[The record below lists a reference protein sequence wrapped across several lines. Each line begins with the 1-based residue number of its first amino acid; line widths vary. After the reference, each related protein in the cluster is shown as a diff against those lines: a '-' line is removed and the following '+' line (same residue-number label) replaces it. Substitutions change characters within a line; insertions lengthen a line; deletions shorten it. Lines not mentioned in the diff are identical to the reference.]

1 MNGVIPI
8 GRKVEIHIL
17 LPILLALSV
26 FGGYFILFSLSW
38 GFAILHEFA
47 HIITGKMLNIKISGI
62 TLQPFGI
69 CARLKEP
76 VIKSPLKEII
86 MALAGPFLSFVLW
99 GIFAVLYKYYKL
111 EILGY
116 CTLLNLSLFLIN
128 LLPCLPL
135 DGGRILRAILT
146 LGSNAITSWR
156 IMTKVSFGFATVLLS
171 ISAWL
176 LVMQKF
182 NFSFLMI
189 GAFLMGN
196 LTVEQKNISV
206 NALREILL
214 NGQKLNK
221 DDLNGTCI
229 LTAYASL
236 PARRILHRLSYHKY
250 HIVKV
255 VDDKHKVIKTVTENQ
270 ILTALL
276 NKGIR
281 IKMYEI

>member
-1 MNGVIPI
+1 
-8 GRKVEIHIL
+8 
-17 LPILLALSV
+17 
-26 FGGYFILFSLSW
+26 
-38 GFAILHEFA
+38 
-47 HIITGKMLNIKISGI
+47 
-62 TLQPFGI
+62 
-69 CARLKEP
+69 
-76 VIKSPLKEII
+76 
-86 MALAGPFLSFVLW
+86 
-99 GIFAVLYKYYKL
+99 
-111 EILGY
+111 
-116 CTLLNLSLFLIN
+116 
-128 LLPCLPL
+128 
-135 DGGRILRAILT
+135 
-146 LGSNAITSWR
+146 
-156 IMTKVSFGFATVLLS
+156 
-171 ISAWL
+171 
-176 LVMQKF
+176 
-182 NFSFLMI
+182 
-189 GAFLMGN
+189 MGN